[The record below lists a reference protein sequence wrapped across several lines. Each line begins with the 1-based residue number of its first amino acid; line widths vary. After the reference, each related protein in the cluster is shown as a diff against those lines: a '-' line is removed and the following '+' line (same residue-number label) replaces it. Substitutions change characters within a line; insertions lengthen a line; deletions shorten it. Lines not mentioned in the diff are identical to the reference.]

1 MTICW
6 FGLYNPSFG
15 RNKIYI
21 EALKKMG
28 QIVIECQ
35 NNLPG
40 FIKYWH
46 LWKKHWTIRNNYD
59 VMIVGYPGHIV
70 TPFAKL
76 ISKKKVIVDALGSLY
91 DAEINS
97 HYPRL
102 FRKIKSHLADWL
114 MIKFADK
121 ILLESE
127 AQKKFFEEKFGE
139 SNKYEVV
146 YTGADEKFSQK
157 SVRLEGENEKF
168 TILFRGKLTPES
180 GIMHI
185 LRATE
190 ILKENKGI
198 CFRIIGSGYFL
209 EKVKNFIFEK
219 KLANV
224 ELVSRFFPISELIEE
239 IRNADL
245 MLGQFENN
253 PRLNRTIPHKAFEAF
268 AMGIPYL
275 TGRGLAI
282 GEIGTDDVSVFFVPL
297 ADPVAIATKIKHL
310 FTQPK
315 LLGQVAMRTREVFEE
330 KFASAVLA
338 ERLVKIML

>member
-1 MTICW
+1 M
-6 FGLYNPSFG
+6 
-15 RNKIYI
+15 
-21 EALKKMG
+21 
-28 QIVIECQ
+28 
-35 NNLPG
+35 
-40 FIKYWH
+40 
-46 LWKKHWTIRNNYD
+46 
-59 VMIVGYPGHIV
+59 
-70 TPFAKL
+70 
-76 ISKKKVIVDALGSLY
+76 
-91 DAEINS
+91 
-97 HYPRL
+97 
-102 FRKIKSHLADWL
+102 
-114 MIKFADK
+114 
-121 ILLESE
+121 
-127 AQKKFFEEKFGE
+127 
-139 SNKYEVV
+139 
-146 YTGADEKFSQK
+146 
-157 SVRLEGENEKF
+157 
-168 TILFRGKLTPES
+168 
-180 GIMHI
+180 
-185 LRATE
+185 
-190 ILKENKGI
+190 
-198 CFRIIGSGYFL
+198 